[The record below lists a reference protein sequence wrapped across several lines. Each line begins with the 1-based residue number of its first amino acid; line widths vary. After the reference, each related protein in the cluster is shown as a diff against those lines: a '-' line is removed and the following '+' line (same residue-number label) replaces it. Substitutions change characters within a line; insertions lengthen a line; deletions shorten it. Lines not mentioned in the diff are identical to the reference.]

1 VASLKP
7 LQIREVFHRSS
18 QPAVLEANLMDSFGP
33 ELFRRARDRID
44 SIEYRQYAD
53 TVVNFLGPEDRTAYD
68 SRQIWDE
75 IRLRVLSML
84 EESGSDSS

>member
-1 VASLKP
+1 M
-7 LQIREVFHRSS
+7 
-18 QPAVLEANLMDSFGP
+18 LEANLRHSFGP
-33 ELFRRARDRID
+33 ELIRRARDRID
-44 SIEYRQYAD
+44 SIEYRQYRD

-84 EESGSDSS
+84 EGGGSVSS